1 MADNEK
7 RVSTGVAQEIPLDP
21 LPPAQHQHHQHNVA
35 SDSSSEFDEVSL
47 VTLPC
52 LALRYLLHLDM
63 HLLRIN

>member
-21 LPPAQHQHHQHNVA
+21 LPPAQHNVA

-52 LALRYLLHLDM
+52 FALHALFGPEPTADQLD
-63 HLLRIN
+63 

>member
-21 LPPAQHQHHQHNVA
+21 LPPIQHQHNVA

-52 LALRYLLHLDM
+52 FALLASFGHEPTADQLD
-63 HLLRIN
+63 